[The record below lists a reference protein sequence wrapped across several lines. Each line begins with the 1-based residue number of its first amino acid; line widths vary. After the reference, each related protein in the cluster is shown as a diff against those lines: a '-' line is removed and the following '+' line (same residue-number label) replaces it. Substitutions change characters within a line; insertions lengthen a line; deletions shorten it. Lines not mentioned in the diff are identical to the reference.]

1 MAATVNLED
10 SIIIGNSV
18 IDEERLGFIHENDT
32 DTPKNDSIFIR
43 VILYDTVCTTI
54 LPIETTTPL
63 REICNSLRQKID
75 ISIQESVHYHLLLV
89 VSFLNNEKKCIAHCL
104 RTILDGEYITAVKEN
119 LIKKIEAIN
128 NIVSIK
134 HNKASDTPLLNVTRV
149 RWYYKDV
156 RTAPLEIG
164 DTGEIIGEYS
174 LDHFSYTYSEPEKLT
189 SESEP
194 NDEDRESRATTVNT
208 SDSSMFLDALE
219 HSALPSAVT
228 VSGGYEDGEFEI
240 SFSDLA
246 YLTKAERKG
255 YLLKRSNRDV
265 NLWRRWFCVLTD
277 HLWCVDVTKNRY
289 PSAICLKLVS
299 MSVSGPIKPTAV
311 NGPISSASGKHQSS
325 TRDKLQSILVTS
337 LKEVHHFRAF
347 NLNDQFNWI
356 EDLTSKTSV
365 VVDNDLFK
373 MAEVIMCDEES
384 SKTSRLEKAVLSYL
398 DSDVVLA
405 AIDISGKKLNNRLE
419 KDYSSLLVS
428 PDVNSLPF
436 PDKRFS
442 FSSSRQLSFS
452 KSEYDSRFQSL
463 SE

>member
-1 MAATVNLED
+1 M
-10 SIIIGNSV
+10 
-18 IDEERLGFIHENDT
+18 
-32 DTPKNDSIFIR
+32 
-43 VILYDTVCTTI
+43 
-54 LPIETTTPL
+54 
-63 REICNSLRQKID
+63 
-75 ISIQESVHYHLLLV
+75 

-174 LDHFSYTYSEPEKLT
+174 LDHFSYIYSEPEKLT

-194 NDEDRESRATTVNT
+194 NDEDRESRAATVNT

-265 NLWRRWFCVLTD
+265 NLWRRYEL
-277 HLWCVDVTKNRY
+277 
-289 PSAICLKLVS
+289 
-299 MSVSGPIKPTAV
+299 
-311 NGPISSASGKHQSS
+311 
-325 TRDKLQSILVTS
+325 RDNILFS
-337 LKEVHHFRAF
+337 PNNNNYYFGFAK
-347 NLNDQFNWI
+347 
-356 EDLTSKTSV
+356 
-365 VVDNDLFK
+365 
-373 MAEVIMCDEES
+373 
-384 SKTSRLEKAVLSYL
+384 
-398 DSDVVLA
+398 VVLC
-405 AIDISGKKLNNRLE
+405 IN
-419 KDYSSLLVS
+419 
-428 PDVNSLPF
+428 
-436 PDKRFS
+436 
-442 FSSSRQLSFS
+442 
-452 KSEYDSRFQSL
+452 
-463 SE
+463 